1 MKNLTKEECLSLL
14 KENYIG
20 HLAYLNRGI
29 PETLPITYFF
39 DEKNNS
45 IISYSGEGVKIKMM
59 REKPQVS
66 FQVEEIQNISEWRSV
81 LLYGRFEELEAI
93 DAKTKLHEFAE
104 GVKNI
109 LRNKEN
115 IDLDYLN
122 EFSSKVVTP
131 ANPIVYRINISD
143 IKGRQRL

>member
-1 MKNLTKEECLSLL
+1 MKKLPKDECLFLL
-14 KENYIG
+14 KNNYLG

-39 DEKNNS
+39 DEGTRS

-66 FQVEEIQNISEWRSV
+66 FQVEEIQNLKEWKSV
-81 LLYGRFEELEAI
+81 LIYGRFEELEAI
-93 DAKTKLHEFAE
+93 DAKNKLHQFSE
-104 GVKNI
+104 GVKSI
-109 LRNKEN
+109 LQKKEN
-115 IDLDYLN
+115 INLDYLN

-131 ANPIVYRINISD
+131 ANPIVYRINIVE
-143 IKGRQRL
+143 IKGKQRG